1 VTQSDLLTDPCPAC
15 TAWAGDNR
23 SGLYALGCRDCT
35 ARQIARG
42 PDAWAA
48 QRGITAVGLQEA
60 IRRAWPDD
68 YAAGRA
74 LVWEWMAR
82 VGVRK

>member
-1 VTQSDLLTDPCPAC
+1 MTTQDSQLSECDAC
-15 TAWAGDNR
+15 TAWAGDN
-23 SGLYALGCRDCT
+23 L
-35 ARQIARG
+35 ARG

-60 IRRAWPDD
+60 IRRAWPED

-74 LVWEWMAR
+74 LVWDWMGK